1 MLTIYSISRQAFD
14 ALMRRAVANGKR
26 RGREICGL
34 LVAHANVL
42 TPIPLRNKVKG
53 GGSWAFYSRE
63 VRQAVAMAE
72 RGEGEV
78 VGTFHSHPIG
88 LPEPGTSDIEN
99 GQRDSLMLI
108 VDCLDKKW
116 GLWHI
121 DGGEAKRLR
130 LVRRRLTTGSSG
142 RPKKCRR

>member
-1 MLTIYSISRQAFD
+1 MFASYSISRHALD
-14 ALMRRAVANGKR
+14 AVVKRAVANAKR
-26 RGREICGL
+26 GGREICGL

-42 TPIPLRNKVKG
+42 TPIPLRNKVKR
-53 GGSWAFYSRE
+53 GGSWALYSQD

-72 RGEGEV
+72 RAGGEV
-78 VGTFHSHPIG
+78 VGTFHSHPVG
-88 LPEPGTSDIEN
+88 LPEPGASDIAN
-99 GQRDSLMLI
+99 AQRDSLMLV

-130 LVRRRLTTGSSG
+130 LVRRR
-142 RPKKCRR
+142 